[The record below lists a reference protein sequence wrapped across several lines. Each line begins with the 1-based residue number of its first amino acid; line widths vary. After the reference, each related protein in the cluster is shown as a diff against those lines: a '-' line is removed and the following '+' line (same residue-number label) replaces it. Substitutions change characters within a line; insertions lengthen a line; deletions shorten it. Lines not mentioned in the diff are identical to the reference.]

1 MTVADTLT
9 PGTPVQLASWA
20 LPQHRVMGR
29 ATRCGIAAAC
39 LCCLLVVLVCN
50 PARAAESDFLERF
63 RGDWSGSGKVQRD
76 GGSQPR
82 HVTCSIMGRPTENR
96 ISAQGSCRAYLI
108 FVRPVAIDVTY
119 DPRSG
124 TYHGTYT
131 GARIGPARLSGT
143 RSGDTLNLRIEWPR
157 PVNGDTQAAMVIQND
172 GRGILRMTVADN
184 LTPGGPILQTSE
196 IILVRQ

>member
-1 MTVADTLT
+1 M
-9 PGTPVQLASWA
+9 
-20 LPQHRVMGR
+20 LPQHRGIGIPI
-29 ATRCGIAAAC
+29 RCGIAAAC
-39 LCCLLVVLVCN
+39 LCCILAAFACN

-82 HVTCSIMGRPTENR
+82 HVTCSIMGRPTDNR

-124 TYHGTYT
+124 TYRGTYT

-143 RSGDTLNLRIEWPR
+143 RSGDALNFRIEWPR

-172 GRGILRMTVADN
+172 GRGILRITILDN